1 MIQITRYKFD
11 MAKEYLTLAEACREL
26 RENAHIRSVGEVL
39 AQYVGIDKDD
49 RDMLAKKLRQ
59 ALAEVMP
66 DASPDLIRKNVN
78 NWLKVSSISIKKE
91 SAVQLAFALGLEYSL
106 ADKLIMSL
114 CGERLHWRDPKDI
127 VYGFALN
134 TGRTYMEALS
144 IYGDLKQKGIFD
156 FANNDTETFTES
168 IEYDLLRITSA
179 EMLEQYL
186 FEHRSQLGNYHNT
199 ALDMIDQLMQILR
212 NPSKNKYD
220 KGFAVD
226 ENATLQEIVVR
237 NLYGDIIPRI
247 RRTAESKNESKFVL
261 DTLQKSIRAGWPEET
276 TLSKMGT
283 HSTDASRKTLM
294 LLFLATD
301 GGDSVYAD
309 WRGEDVSREEVFEDR
324 VDRLSTMLVDCGYAP
339 LDPRALFDWIVL
351 FCLCDEE
358 SFIADDKMREFL
370 RMIFEGNTE

>member
-134 TGRTYMEALS
+134 TGRTYM
-144 IYGDLKQKGIFD
+144 
-156 FANNDTETFTES
+156 
-168 IEYDLLRITSA
+168 
-179 EMLEQYL
+179 
-186 FEHRSQLGNYHNT
+186 
-199 ALDMIDQLMQILR
+199 
-212 NPSKNKYD
+212 
-220 KGFAVD
+220 
-226 ENATLQEIVVR
+226 
-237 NLYGDIIPRI
+237 
-247 RRTAESKNESKFVL
+247 
-261 DTLQKSIRAGWPEET
+261 
-276 TLSKMGT
+276 
-283 HSTDASRKTLM
+283 
-294 LLFLATD
+294 
-301 GGDSVYAD
+301 
-309 WRGEDVSREEVFEDR
+309 
-324 VDRLSTMLVDCGYAP
+324 
-339 LDPRALFDWIVL
+339 
-351 FCLCDEE
+351 
-358 SFIADDKMREFL
+358 
-370 RMIFEGNTE
+370 